1 VSEGLLTPRGE
12 LRAVALSNRA
22 VAVQLTG
29 IAGLLMIFLLTDP
42 DRSVGAVIAT
52 AAGIVFALVAAGVP
66 MMYSVADH
74 RLEYWG
80 TRLAEGKDVDDAGPQ
95 LRALAQTL
103 CLVVLSAVYL
113 LAATVL
119 AVVAAYSDD
128 IDGILLD
135 ALLSTAFGF
144 MLAGLGL
151 TLCFIVGTARLGFVL
166 TVRNRI
172 AEAARAR
179 SAIQRPPLTKA
190 DIDALTNAATPHFA
204 LQLRDTLSASLA
216 PLAEDDPLRAYG
228 EERVKELEEQAKT
241 PNPSTK
247 LSRDRGRAAQT

>member
-1 VSEGLLTPRGE
+1 MSEGLLTPRGE
-12 LRAVALSNRA
+12 LRTVALSSHA
-22 VAVQLTG
+22 VAVQLIG
-29 IAGLLMIFLLTDP
+29 ITGLLMIFLLTDP
-42 DRSVGAVIAT
+42 DRAVGAIIAT

-66 MMYSVADH
+66 MMYGVADH

-119 AVVAAYSDD
+119 AVVAAYSLD

-135 ALLSTAFGF
+135 ALLATAFGF

-151 TLCFIVGTARLGFVL
+151 TLCFIVETARLEFVL
-166 TVRNRI
+166 TVRHRI

-179 SAIQRPPLTKA
+179 SAIQRPPPTKA
-190 DIDALTNAATPHFA
+190 DIDALINAATPHFA
-204 LQLRDTLSASLA
+204 LQLRDMLSASLA
-216 PLAEDDPLRAYG
+216 SLAEDDPLRTYG
-228 EERVKELEEQAKT
+228 EAGIKKLEEQAEAT
-241 PNPSTK
+241 
-247 LSRDRGRAAQT
+247 